1 MQHVSPAQMTGLYV
15 IRGWGGSVSSWP
27 TYRNST
33 ATQIPAKILHQYRH
47 TFLVVVLH
55 LDCSRI
61 CNDLIVKKKVEKFSV
76 SVAVTVIVR
85 DAASFYICREEHFFI
100 RVRVLLVSPLCEK

>member
-1 MQHVSPAQMTGLYV
+1 MVQHVSPAQMTGLYV

-33 ATQIPAKILHQYRH
+33 ATQIPAKIRH

-55 LDCSRI
+55 ADCSRI
-61 CNDLIVKKKVEKFSV
+61 CNDLKKNFAKLSV
-76 SVAVTVIVR
+76 SVVVTVIFR
-85 DAASFYICREEHFFI
+85 DAASFYFCREEHFFI
-100 RVRVLLVSPLCEK
+100 RVRVLLASSHCEK

>member
-15 IRGWGGSVSSWP
+15 IRGWGASVSSWP

-55 LDCSRI
+55 ADCSRI
-61 CNDLIVKKKVEKFSV
+61 RDDFKKKLCKVV
-76 SVAVTVIVR
+76 SVR
-85 DAASFYICREEHFFI
+85 CCHSNC
-100 RVRVLLVSPLCEK
+100 